1 MEVWLDY
8 SATGPHCKAFG
19 WSFILGRFPCPRWSM
34 NDEIN
39 WIIFPLPVTSVR
51 SILGL
56 HLYPPSFHTIHDFN
70 YWLPPACAFHC
81 FDETNL
87 SVMDIFPF
95 GETGLLVLYWSCYH
109 IDCIVFVAYRL
120 CSSYVHMANKWGEQT
135 QAWNPAGPRQLP
147 SISRPGV
154 CPCLVSTDFCR
165 FIPICAFGLQGPVSD
180 YRRLR
185 IRVPSPPSKEIPSK
199 EVPGCFPVGGTHKK
213 GCTALHENISIRLNP
228 IAPKSDQFQ
237 ISPAVSPEILHD
249 SMKNLAFH
257 SELK

>member
-1 MEVWLDY
+1 MVNEWRNQLNNLPAPRHISQAY
-8 SATGPHCKAFG
+8 TRPASLSTIIPHHS
-19 WSFILGRFPCPRWSM
+19 W
-34 NDEIN
+34 
-39 WIIFPLPVTSVR
+39 
-51 SILGL
+51 L
-56 HLYPPSFHTIHDFN
+56 HLLASTSLRP
-70 YWLPPACAFHC
+70 FHC

-87 SVMDIFPF
+87 SVLDIFPF

-109 IDCIVFVAYRL
+109 IDCIVFLAYRL
-120 CSSYVHMANKWGEQT
+120 CSSYVHMANKWEEQT

-199 EVPGCFPVGGTHKK
+199 EVPGCFPAGGTHKK
-213 GCTALHENISIRLNP
+213 GCTALHENISIRLNLF
-228 IAPKSDQFQ
+228 APKSDQFQ